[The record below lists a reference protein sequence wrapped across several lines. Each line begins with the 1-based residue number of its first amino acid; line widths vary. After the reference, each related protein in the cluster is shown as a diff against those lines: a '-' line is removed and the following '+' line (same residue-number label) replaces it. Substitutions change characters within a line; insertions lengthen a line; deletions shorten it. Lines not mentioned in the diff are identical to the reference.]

1 MPRRGLWL
9 QWRLN
14 KIMDHKFL
22 GMTTER
28 RFGPVLG
35 SVSRNEA
42 ALLDVAEIT
51 CKLSIN
57 LSGEASIFSKD
68 AVYTKSKSG
77 SFGLLT
83 LQAQITV
90 VDYKERG
97 IPKV

>member
-1 MPRRGLWL
+1 
-9 QWRLN
+9 
-14 KIMDHKFL
+14 MDQKFL
-22 GMTTER
+22 RMTTER
-28 RFGPVLG
+28 IFGPVLG

-51 CKLSIN
+51 CNLCIN
-57 LSGEASIFSKD
+57 LSGEASIFRKD

>member
-1 MPRRGLWL
+1 
-9 QWRLN
+9 
-14 KIMDHKFL
+14 
-22 GMTTER
+22 MTTER

-51 CKLSIN
+51 CNLSIN
-57 LSGEASIFSKD
+57 LGREASNFRKD
-68 AVYTKSKSG
+68 AVYTNSKSG
-77 SFGLLT
+77 PFGPLT

-90 VDYKERG
+90 VDHTERG

>member
-1 MPRRGLWL
+1 
-9 QWRLN
+9 
-14 KIMDHKFL
+14 MDQRFSR
-22 GMTTER
+22 MTTER

-42 ALLDVAEIT
+42 ALLDVSEIT
-51 CKLSIN
+51 CNLSIN
-57 LSGEASIFSKD
+57 LSGEASIFCKD

-77 SFGLLT
+77 SFGPLT

-90 VDYKERG
+90 VDHTERG

>member
-1 MPRRGLWL
+1 
-9 QWRLN
+9 
-14 KIMDHKFL
+14 MDHKFL

-77 SFGLLT
+77 PFGPLT

-90 VDYKERG
+90 VDHKERG
-97 IPKV
+97 MPKV

>member
-1 MPRRGLWL
+1 
-9 QWRLN
+9 
-14 KIMDHKFL
+14 MDHKFL

-77 SFGLLT
+77 SFGPLT
-83 LQAQITV
+83 LPAQITV
-90 VDYKERG
+90 VDHNERG